1 MFAKIFRIHMS
12 GKEVFRFGEFSL
24 DIAERQLKHG
34 VETLHLSPKALDVL
48 NVLVREHGRL
58 VTKQELLARV
68 WPNVFVDQGI
78 LTVHVA
84 ALRKVLGH
92 ASSAEWIQT
101 VPREG
106 YRFVGDVRR
115 TPGLS
120 RSGGGIEPNCFARP
134 PTSKPTPRGRWRH
147 SGRSRWTATPR
158 MHKRHSARCC
168 SGVSGIGL
176 PPSTA

>member
-1 MFAKIFRIHMS
+1 MS

-48 NVLVREHGRL
+48 IVLVREHGRL

-92 ASSAEWIQT
+92 ASSAEWI
-101 VPREG
+101 
-106 YRFVGDVRR
+106 
-115 TPGLS
+115 
-120 RSGGGIEPNCFARP
+120 
-134 PTSKPTPRGRWRH
+134 
-147 SGRSRWTATPR
+147 
-158 MHKRHSARCC
+158 
-168 SGVSGIGL
+168 
-176 PPSTA
+176 